1 MTILNGNSL
10 LNCESLPTK
19 QNNEEQDKSLVEGFN
34 RIPLLFRT
42 IEFCLELYFSS
53 LRRIYKSI
61 LLFLIDILTD
71 H

>member
-42 IEFCLELYFSS
+42 IEFCLELYF
-53 LRRIYKSI
+53 YKSI